1 MAEKNKKNKILRA
14 VLVSICS
21 VCIAALSF
29 MGYMDKPL
37 DYANIAKHSND
48 AYLEIAQERAVGGFL
63 TLSAAK
69 SGLAILEGSTVNIS
83 IFGNG
88 TSVQA
93 GDSIQAV
100 YDLTD
105 WLWKTTF
112 YGGVILTALRTLLSM
127 ASLLSPYALG
137 ICALLLAFVAPAQLY
152 WRHKSFYR
160 SVYNTL
166 VLIASVFLICQF
178 AIPLSIWTASKLSI
192 HLTRQ
197 VAEESE
203 KNFKDFGAIFD
214 RNDTESAFDFGKRI
228 VSNMPSVL
236 ARTKASMKG
245 LVVSGMKYMTAYLF
259 DCLLFPLAMF
269 EILKRIMLVLLKY
282 IFEPDGRKTP
292 RPWLDWLL
300 PPPLPIPMPA
310 GAVIPQQIPMSVNAA
325 QNVPPS
331 FAAEKP
337 AAQPPFARENPFSGM
352 TAKEDNADS
361 AEDDDDSSAVFSMP
375 SSDIPEQQ
383 GSANSKPAKAEGE
396 DNNPFA

>member
-1 MAEKNKKNKILRA
+1 MPEKNKKNNIFRA

-37 DYANIAKHSND
+37 DYVNIAKHSND
-48 AYLEIAQERAVGGFL
+48 AYLETAQERAVGGFL

-83 IFGNG
+83 VFGNG

-112 YGGVILTALRTLLSM
+112 YGGVVLTALRTLLSM
-127 ASLLSPYALG
+127 ASLLSPYTLG

-152 WRHKSFYR
+152 WRHKAFYR

-178 AIPLSIWTASKLSI
+178 AIPLSIWGASKLSI

-203 KNFKDFGAIFD
+203 KNFKEFGSIFD
-214 RNDTESAFDFGKRI
+214 RKDSESAFDFGKRI
-228 VSNMPSVL
+228 VGDMPRVL
-236 ARTKASMKG
+236 ARTKESMKG

-282 IFEPDGRKTP
+282 IFEPDRKTP

-300 PPPLPIPMPA
+300 PPPLPIPVHA
-310 GAVIPQQIPMSVNAA
+310 GALPLHQPTANAA

-331 FAAEKP
+331 FATESP
-337 AAQPPFARENPFSGM
+337 ASQPSFARENPFSGM
-352 TAKEDNADS
+352 TAQEETADNA
-361 AEDDDDSSAVFSMP
+361 EEDDDSSAVFSMP
-375 SSDIPEQQ
+375 AADNSQQ
-383 GSANSKPAKAEGE
+383 ADSENSKNADGE
-396 DNNPFA
+396 DNDPFAR